1 MAIRSTG
8 SVREFTDEPVDDATV
23 ASILDDARFAPSG
36 GNRQPWRVAVV
47 QDVAI
52 RRQLAGLMQ
61 PIWDEYV
68 IATRSGQVPFNAVDY
83 RAVDRPVHIP
93 NPLLDR
99 IESIPVVLAVAA
111 DLRRIVAADL
121 GLGRATVVPGAS
133 IYPFCWNVL
142 LAARARGLG
151 GVLTTF
157 LSRAEH
163 EAAPRLHLPDGYALA
178 ATIFLGHPVH
188 QPTRLRRNEV
198 SSFASV
204 DVFDGAPLVA
214 DVAVRVDAG
223 VDVEVDPD
231 AV

>member
-1 MAIRSTG
+1 MDLREAIRTTG
-8 SVREFTDEPVDDATV
+8 SVREFTDEPVSHTTV
-23 ASILDDARFAPSG
+23 AEILDDARFAPSG

-47 QDVAI
+47 EDAEV
-52 RRQLAGLMQ
+52 RRRLAALMQ
-61 PIWDEYV
+61 PVWDEYV
-68 IATRSGQVPFNAVDY
+68 IATRAGQVPFNAVDY
-83 RAVDRPVHIP
+83 RSVDQPVHVP

-111 DLRRIVAADL
+111 DLRRIVAADT

-151 GVLTTF
+151 GVMTTF
-157 LSRAEH
+157 LSRAEA
-163 EAAPRLHLPDGYALA
+163 EAGPLLHLPDGYALA

-198 SSFASV
+198 STFASV
-204 DVFDGAPLVA
+204 DRFDGPAF
-214 DVAVRVDAG
+214 DHHG
-223 VDVEVDPD
+223 
-231 AV
+231 